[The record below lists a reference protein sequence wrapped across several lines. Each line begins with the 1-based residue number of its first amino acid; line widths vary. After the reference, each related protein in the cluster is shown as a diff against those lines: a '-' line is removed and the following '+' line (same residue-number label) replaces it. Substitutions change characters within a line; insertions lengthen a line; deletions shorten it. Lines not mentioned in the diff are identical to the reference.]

1 MAVLDLKAKLDEVE
15 RKAKSRD
22 FANQSE
28 SEINEIKASLLEMIN
43 ELTGEEHYIAKSS
56 DPLKKEPF
64 QQMITKNLQLLVKID
79 YLTQAE
85 ESFLFRVQNFLEFG
99 SNVIICKEDKNKTKK
114 QKKKEQ
120 EELGVEVLPKAAT
133 ITDIAK
139 MIGKSRAQTSE
150 IMNSLRAKEILLNPE
165 GAGLVAENGR
175 TVTPR
180 TWVVNPHII
189 LCAPRGKIDRM
200 TQHLFRYSL
209 KNLKDKNGKKVE
221 LPVRF
226 FV

>member
-114 QKKKEQ
+114 QKKKEA
-120 EELGVEVLPKAAT
+120 EELGIEVLPKAAT
-133 ITDIAK
+133 ITDIAE
-139 MIGKSRAQTSE
+139 MVGRSRRQTSE
-150 IMNSLRAKEILLNPE
+150 IMNSLREKEILLNPE
-165 GAGLVAENGR
+165 
-175 TVTPR
+175 
-180 TWVVNPHII
+180 
-189 LCAPRGKIDRM
+189 
-200 TQHLFRYSL
+200 
-209 KNLKDKNGKKVE
+209 
-221 LPVRF
+221 
-226 FV
+226 